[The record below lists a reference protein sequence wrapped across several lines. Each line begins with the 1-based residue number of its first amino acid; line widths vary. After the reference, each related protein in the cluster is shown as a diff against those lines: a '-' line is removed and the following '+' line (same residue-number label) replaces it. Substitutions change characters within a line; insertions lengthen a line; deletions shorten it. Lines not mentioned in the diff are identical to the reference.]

1 MMQALRDKARA
12 LLESGAVSVVI
23 GYADGSESGK
33 RSRAFFA
40 RKPDQTKAL
49 VYNGHC
55 RQNLAT
61 YLLKPEVRAFG
72 KAAVVSRDTTL
83 RTLLEYAVEN
93 QLTDATVV
101 ALAVSDQG
109 EVTELNTLAAIEE
122 YVAKLTHGLPAEA
135 EAELTR
141 FEQMPLEERRDFWA
155 SEFSR
160 CIKCY
165 ACRAA
170 CPLCYCSRCV
180 VEANQPQWVPLA
192 ADPLGNLEW
201 NVVRAMHLA
210 GRCIDCKSCAEAC
223 PSGIRLDLIH
233 RTLAGEARTQFGA
246 EAGYSLRKNYALAA
260 FKPDDKEEFIR

>member
-1 MMQALRDKARA
+1 MQALRDKARA
-12 LLESGAVSVVI
+12 LLESGAVHVVI
-23 GYADGSESGK
+23 GYADGSEPGK

-40 RKPDQTKAL
+40 RQPDQTKTL

-72 KAAVVSRDTTL
+72 KAAVVARDTTL
-83 RTLLEYAVEN
+83 RTLLQHAVEN
-93 QLTDATVV
+93 QIADSAVT

-109 EVTELNTLAAIEE
+109 EVTELSTLAAVEE
-122 YVAKLTHGLPAEA
+122 YVAKLPHGLSAEV
-135 EAELTR
+135 EAELAR
-141 FEQMPLEERRDFWA
+141 FGQMPFDQRRAFWA
-155 SEFSR
+155 DEFSR

-170 CPLCYCSRCV
+170 CPMCYCSRCI
-180 VEANQPQWVPLA
+180 VEMNQPQWVPVA

-210 GRCIDCKSCAEAC
+210 GRCIDCNSCAEAC
-223 PSGIRLDLIH
+223 PAGIRLDLLN
-233 RTLAGEARTQFGA
+233 RTLAREARTQFGA
-246 EAGYSLRKNYALAA
+246 EAGYSLRKDYALAT